1 MQPPSQICRRQKVPG
16 EGGGEGSSVGDCV
29 TPVQVLGRKDLLLSV
44 LKRTGFLVF
53 SCALKSR
60 SVSFPLPT
68 CDLNLF
74 K

>member
-1 MQPPSQICRRQKVPG
+1 M
-16 EGGGEGSSVGDCV
+16 GDCV

-60 SVSFPLPT
+60 SVSFLLPT